1 MTAVQT
7 PPSPPAD
14 LERLGLRP
22 GAAPA
27 PGVDPDAPGSVRS
40 WLGRRAASFALL
52 APVLALIG
60 VVQVWGIGQFPAR
73 FDDEGTYVAQ
83 AWAVQHL
90 GQLAHYTY
98 WYDHPPLGWIVL
110 ALLGWPMHAF
120 DGPGTAIA
128 AGRALLVPIT
138 LLTAALLYAFARRLG
153 MRKGFAALAVLAFG
167 LSPLAL
173 NYHRMVW
180 LDNLAMPWLIG
191 AFVLAL
197 TPGRRLWAYA
207 GAGACFAGAVLTKET
222 VLLMLPAL
230 ALAVWQS
237 SERST
242 RRFCFAVFGATFLLL
257 ASIYPLY
264 ALIKGELLPGPGHVS
279 LLQGVEFQLNGRAP
293 SGSIFKA
300 GTLSNYY
307 VDGWLTL
314 DKLLLGAGLASSV
327 PGLLSRRLR
336 VPAVA
341 FLIQVLMMLRPGY
354 LPAPYVIAM
363 LPFAALLAAGAFDAI
378 ARWRPT
384 WPSPRLSLAGPV
396 IAAVAVATTVVVAAP
411 RWAREDR
418 RQMTTNADQPM
429 QTAAHWLVRHAPRS
443 STLIIDDTLWVDLVR
458 QGFPRRNV
466 VWYYKLGTDG
476 TVDAKYPRGWREF
489 DYVVSSQM
497 MRTDRTA
504 NVRAALRNSRL
515 VAGFGRGTSRVEIR
529 RIRG

>member
-1 MTAVQT
+1 MTAVQ
-7 PPSPPAD
+7 SPPPPTAD
-14 LERLGLRP
+14 LEKLGLRP
-22 GAAPA
+22 GATPA
-27 PGVDPDAPGSVRS
+27 PEADADAPGSVGS
-40 WLGRRAASFALL
+40 WLRRRAASFAVL
-52 APVLALIG
+52 APVLAVIG

-90 GQLAHYTY
+90 GQLGHYTY

-138 LLTAALLYAFARRLG
+138 LLTAALVYAFARRLG
-153 MRKGFAALAVLAFG
+153 IRRVFAALAVLAFG

-197 TPGRRLWAYA
+197 TPGKRLWAYA

-222 VLLMLPAL
+222 MLLMLPAL

-237 SERST
+237 SASST

-257 ASIYPLY
+257 VSIYPLY
-264 ALIKGELLPGPGHVS
+264 ALIKGELVPGPGHVS
-279 LLQGVEFQLNGRAP
+279 LLEGIKFQLSGRAP
-293 SGSIFKA
+293 SGSIFKS

-307 VDGWLTL
+307 VNGWLTL
-314 DKLLLGAGLASSV
+314 DRLLLGAGLAASL
-327 PGLLSRRLR
+327 PALLSRRLR
-336 VPAVA
+336 VPALA

-363 LPFAALLAAGAFDAI
+363 LPFAALLAAAAFDAV
-378 ARWRPT
+378 AGWRPN
-384 WPSPRLSLAGPV
+384 WPSPRFGIAGPV
-396 IAAVAVATTVVVAAP
+396 IASLAVVAAVVVAVP

-418 RQMTTNADQPM
+418 RQMTSNADQPM
-429 QTAAHWLVRHAPRS
+429 QTAAHWLQRHAGRQS
-443 STLIIDDTLWVDLVR
+443 RLLIDDTLWVDLVR
-458 QGFPRRNV
+458 DGFPRRNV

-476 TVDAKYPRGWREF
+476 MVDAAYPRGWRQF

-504 NVRAALRNSRL
+504 DVRAALRSSHL
-515 VAGFGRGTSRVEIR
+515 VAGFGKGTSRVEIR
-529 RIRG
+529 RVRG